1 MREVRENTN
10 TNTIVNTS
18 KNTHTNENTNTNT
31 NVNMR
36 EVRKKTSQIL
46 SLRIS
51 MGLAQ
56 CIYAE
61 RFKLSYLEPGNKL
74 TICFFSLV

>member
-46 SLRIS
+46 LQTQIQMELLYCNEQSF
-51 MGLAQ
+51 Q
-56 CIYAE
+56 
-61 RFKLSYLEPGNKL
+61 
-74 TICFFSLV
+74 